1 MGQLGAVLWAVASP
15 RSPQQ
20 EMNVVYSSWPCAAP
34 ALHWPKNI
42 GRKGSERWEMSDALN
57 AKWRRPQLGGGWSF

>member
-1 MGQLGAVLWAVASP
+1 MGQLGAGLWAVPSL

-20 EMNVVYSSWPCAAP
+20 EVNAMYRSWPCAAP
-34 ALHWPKNI
+34 ALPWPKNI

-57 AKWRRPQLGGGWSF
+57 AKRRRPQLGGGWSF